1 MNEIEFAAVG
11 VTFENRQDLL
21 KDLYSDMIKQNLKNI
36 PVKLV
41 KQENNPYDKNAISI
55 NLNTGEQIGY
65 VSKEINEELG
75 TMLDKISKSYIEKIY
90 MNKKRIF
97 NVLIKAELV

>member
-36 PVKLV
+36 PVK
-41 KQENNPYDKNAISI
+41 
-55 NLNTGEQIGY
+55 
-65 VSKEINEELG
+65 
-75 TMLDKISKSYIEKIY
+75 
-90 MNKKRIF
+90 
-97 NVLIKAELV
+97 